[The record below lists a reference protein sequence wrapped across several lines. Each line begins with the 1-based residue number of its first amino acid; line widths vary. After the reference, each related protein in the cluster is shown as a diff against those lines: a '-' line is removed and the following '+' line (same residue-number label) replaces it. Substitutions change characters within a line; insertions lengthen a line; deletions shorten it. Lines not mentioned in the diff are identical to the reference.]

1 MSVTQQ
7 LKLNSQINIVI
18 KKLCGR
24 NLNAGIFSGK
34 FSERVKFFIYND
46 GAYNFMSSIKGAPA
60 YWKKFLFVVLG
71 VVKQVGLLNFFMT
84 LSCADLQWGE
94 LREIKR

>member
-1 MSVTQQ
+1 MFFALSVTQQ

-46 GAYNFMSSIKGAPA
+46 AAYNFMSSIKGTPA
-60 YWKKFLFVVLG
+60 Y
-71 VVKQVGLLNFFMT
+71 
-84 LSCADLQWGE
+84 
-94 LREIKR
+94 